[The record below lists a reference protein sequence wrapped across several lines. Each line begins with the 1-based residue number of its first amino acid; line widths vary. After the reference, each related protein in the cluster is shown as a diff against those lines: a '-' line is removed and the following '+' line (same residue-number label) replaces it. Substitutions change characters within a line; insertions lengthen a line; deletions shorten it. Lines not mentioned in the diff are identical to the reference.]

1 MSLSNAKHHAH
12 LAKYSSTSDA
22 EKLEN
27 LVKAVYDLANAV
39 ERLEQRGQRVESET
53 RDR

>member
-12 LAKYSSTSDA
+12 LAKYSPTSDD
-22 EKLEN
+22 EKLNN

-39 ERLEQRGQRVESET
+39 EELEHRVQRVESKM